1 MNDNTPRRPQR
12 KSNVHQSVH
21 RAQATRR
28 KGQAPAPI
36 LPAATMAAA
45 EALRIIGLQ
54 VHPLPQG
61 VAHTCLTPECPGT
74 CAIVGE
80 VYRCP
85 ECGETGHAE
94 VLRRWAAAVAAVT
107 LMRAE
112 VLARD
117 AVAAEARSVA
127 PSLARWAVVQR
138 DAQAAALRLREHT
151 EAPEPDDAP

>member
-1 MNDNTPRRPQR
+1 MHDNTPDNHRR
-12 KSNVHQSVH
+12 KGKVHHSVH
-21 RAQATRR
+21 RAHRTPRR
-28 KGQAPAPI
+28 GQAPAPI
-36 LPAATMAAA
+36 LPGATLAAI

-61 VAHTCLTPECPGT
+61 AAHTCLTAECPGT
-74 CAIVGE
+74 CAIIGD

-94 VLRRWAAAVAAVT
+94 VLRRWASSVATVSI
-107 LMRAE
+107 MRAE

-117 AVAAEARSVA
+117 AVAAEARTVS
-127 PSLARWAVVQR
+127 PSLARWAIVQR